1 MLTDDEKRVGR
12 AFRSAAQ
19 AHLLWLNAT
28 SPPTY
33 FRPAFLAIARHNC
46 VQKGGVSVAM
56 QLKEV
61 YLRSAEVIPDYCQL
75 GFDDYEP
82 VAWIG
87 GTDRFGFL
95 WRDGT
100 CKSCGET
107 SRSKA
112 GRLVDAVERPP
123 LDGKVSR

>member
-1 MLTDDEKRVGR
+1 MLTDDERRAGH

-19 AHLLWLNAT
+19 AHLLWINSAW
-28 SPPTY
+28 PPTY
-33 FRPAFLAIARHNC
+33 FRPAFLGTVRHNC
-46 VQKGGVSVAM
+46 PRRGGLSVAM

-61 YLRSAEVIPDYCQL
+61 YLRSAEVISATFQL
-75 GFDDYEP
+75 GFDDYVP
-82 VAWIG
+82 ADWPG
-87 GTDRFGFL
+87 TTDRFGFL

-112 GRLVDAVERPP
+112 GRLVDALERPP